1 MQPAYTP
8 DRYVPN
14 DTPVQ
19 QIQEAH
25 PSPRTRN
32 HFHRH
37 HHHYVHNS
45 NPPAPNT
52 CVVLKNL
59 DYKITQQELEEVVR
73 RVAGGRKEFINLS
86 LIDDKTTGQ
95 FRGMAFVNFH
105 TVEDAA
111 AALTALSKMKINDR
125 KVIAEYRRLRPG
137 EKEKRQAADDR
148 RRLIAQAQHSRTTF
162 EKDVDANAV
171 DADGNTLDKR
181 RAFFNTRD
189 RVMKAFETSRAAEKA
204 DRDREREAIFRA
216 RLVEYK
222 ELDVPDGE
230 EIEDIKFESDLTSYE
245 RRMIHVICDEMGLGH
260 MSVLGED
267 GVRVLCVT
275 KHPERTKEWEEATAE
290 IRKAATERKDEEKRR
305 RKEEREAARIAA
317 ANLPNGTDWKKN
329 GDMSTA
335 GGPPTKEELEGIK
348 WFKPRS
354 AIMADGQHVTVTNAI
369 KKPAVKLYTPERQ
382 PIGPDGTI
390 GFTRRLKESGVA
402 DKLKTRM
409 VNLEN
414 SETTDEG
421 QIGST
426 GGVDNG
432 NDANGDVAAAAAK
445 HIVRSKPIGSATA
458 STTILN
464 PTVPAF
470 TPTTFAT

>member
-1 MQPAYTP
+1 M
-8 DRYVPN
+8 
-14 DTPVQ
+14 
-19 QIQEAH
+19 
-25 PSPRTRN
+25 
-32 HFHRH
+32 
-37 HHHYVHNS
+37 
-45 NPPAPNT
+45 
-52 CVVLKNL
+52 VLKNL

-86 LIDDKTTGQ
+86 LIDDKATGQ

-105 TVEDAA
+105 TVDDAS
-111 AALTALSKMKINDR
+111 AALSALSKMKINDR
-125 KVIAEYRRLRPG
+125 KVVAEYRRLRPG
-137 EKEKRQAADDR
+137 EREKRQAADDR
-148 RRLIAQAQHSRTTF
+148 RRLIIHSHQSRTTF

-171 DADGNTLDKR
+171 DADGNAMDKR

-189 RVMKAFETSRAAEKA
+189 RVMKTFESSRAAEKA
-204 DRDREREAIFRA
+204 DRDREREASFRA
-216 RLVEYK
+216 RLIEYK
-222 ELDVPDGE
+222 ELEVGEDE

-245 RRMIHVICDEMGLGH
+245 RRMIHVLCDEMGLGH

-290 IRKAATERKDEEKRR
+290 IRKAANERKDEEKRR

-354 AIMADGQHVTVTNAI
+354 AIVADGESVTVTNAI

-382 PIGPDGTI
+382 PLGPDGTI
-390 GFTRRLKESGVA
+390 GFTRRLNEPGMA
-402 DKLKTRM
+402 EKLKAKM
-409 VNLEN
+409 GHLE
-414 SETTDEG
+414 SAKPVDD
-421 QIGST
+421 QIGT
-426 GGVDNG
+426 
-432 NDANGDVAAAAAK
+432 DANGALAVK
-445 HIVRSKPIGSATA
+445 HGARSKPIGSTAT
-458 STTILN
+458 TLK
-464 PTVPAF
+464 PTAPAF
-470 TPTTFAT
+470 VPTTFAT